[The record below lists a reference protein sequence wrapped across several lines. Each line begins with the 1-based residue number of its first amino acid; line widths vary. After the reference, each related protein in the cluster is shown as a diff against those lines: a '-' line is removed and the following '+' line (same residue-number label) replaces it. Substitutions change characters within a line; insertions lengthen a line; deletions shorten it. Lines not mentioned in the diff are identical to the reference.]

1 MTDDDRLQQL
11 LRSALAPA
19 AGREQSREPSRDL
32 WPLVANRIQVR
43 ARWSWLDV
51 GLAAVV
57 TIVLLMFPSW
67 LLLLAYHL

>member
-1 MTDDDRLQQL
+1 MTDDGRLQQL

-19 AGREQSREPSRDL
+19 AGREPSRDL
-32 WPLVANRIQVR
+32 WPLIANCIQGR

-51 GLAAVV
+51 SLAAVV